1 MDRIFNNQVFKKSIY
16 LILGIGCILYAS
28 SLLSSEENSF
38 LLIKSFLT
46 QNWLFLVLAIFL
58 YLFSH
63 TFRVLRLI
71 LLSPNPNFKI
81 RHLWKEQYK
90 ANGVNLILPFRLGET
105 YRLVYFKEFF
115 GSYANSFAVLVCER
129 MLDLVTIFSF
139 LMITIYFS
147 DISIPALQYVLY
159 ISLILLSILFFVL
172 YVLDEIL
179 EILNRV
185 LIEKDSSDLSIKFI
199 EILTSIIKAIR
210 KIKSILNQKYMSC
223 LSVTIIIWI
232 LEISVFYIF
241 FAILDYRIDLLILLA
256 LAVSFSS
263 LLPGGP
269 LGYGGLQ
276 IAFYSIGIAA
286 NIENLVNYS
295 LVYGVFIFGSGLLV
309 ASVLFIYDFLLS
321 SKEKK

>member
-1 MDRIFNNQVFKKSIY
+1 MDKVFNDKVFKKSIY

-28 SLLSSEENSF
+28 SLLSFEENSF
-38 LLIKSFLT
+38 VLIKNFLSQKWLLI
-46 QNWLFLVLAIFL
+46 LFAIFL
-58 YLFSH
+58 YLLSH
-63 TFRVLRLI
+63 TVRVLRLI
-71 LLSPNPNFKI
+71 ILSPNPSFKI

-115 GSYANSFAVLVCER
+115 GSYTNSFAVLVCER
-129 MLDLVTIFSF
+129 MLDLITIFSF

-147 DISIPALQYVLY
+147 EISIPALQYVLY
-159 ISLILLSILFFVL
+159 ISLFLLSILFFIL

-185 LIEKDSSDLSIKFI
+185 LVEKDSSDLTIKLI
-199 EILTSIIKAIR
+199 QILTNIIKAIR

-232 LEISVFYIF
+232 LEIFVFNVF
-241 FAILDYRIDLLILLA
+241 FSILDYRVDLVILLA
-256 LAVSFSS
+256 LAVSFSG

-286 NIENLVNYS
+286 NIDNLVNYS

-309 ASVLFIYDFLLS
+309 ASILFLYDFLLN